1 MFFKKETPLKQYR
14 MYVCGEWVEAKSKA
28 LREIIDP
35 GNGELL
41 GTVPESNREDVIL
54 AIEAARE
61 AFDKG
66 PWKTTTALDRGKFL
80 FKISDLI
87 RREAKRLAELEVKN
101 CGKPLA
107 EAEYDV
113 NDAANCFEFY
123 GGLATKIHGET
134 MSVPANSM
142 SFVVREPLGVCGQ
155 IIPWNFPLL
164 MSAWKLAPALAA
176 GCTVILKPS
185 ELTPLTALE
194 LAGLIH
200 EAGLPPGVVNIVTGP
215 GAGAGEELAQN
226 KLCDKV
232 AFTGGT
238 LTGRKILEGAS
249 SNLKKVTLELGGKN
263 PNIVFAD
270 CDLEAA
276 IDGALLGAFANQG
289 EVCSAGS
296 RLLVDKSIHKSMVA
310 GMLAKIDRIKLGHG
324 LTPGVKMGPLISK
337 AQLEKVQNY
346 IQIGIQ
352 EGATLLCGGKRPE
365 GATFA
370 KGNFLLPTIFDKVTP
385 KMRIAREEIFG
396 PVLSIITFETE
407 EEAIHI
413 ANDTDYGLAAGVW
426 SKNIFRAMRVVRS
439 LRAGITWINT
449 YHPTFNELPWGG
461 YKQSGWGRELG
472 IHGIDAY
479 LETKQININLD
490 EAPIGWY

>member
-1 MFFKKETPLKQYR
+1 

-134 MSVPANSM
+134 VSVPANSM

-276 IDGALLGAFANQG
+276 IDGALFGAFANQG

-310 GMLAKIDRIKLGHG
+310 GMLAKIERIKLGHG